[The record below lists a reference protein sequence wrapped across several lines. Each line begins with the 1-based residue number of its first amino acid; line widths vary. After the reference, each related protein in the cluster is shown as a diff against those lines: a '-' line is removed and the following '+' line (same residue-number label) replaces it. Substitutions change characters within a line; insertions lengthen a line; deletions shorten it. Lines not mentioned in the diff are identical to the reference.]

1 MEVKKFSFTE
11 VDMLAR
17 NISKRAKQ
25 HGGFTHIV
33 GVSRGGLVPA
43 TIISY
48 ELGLPLAVVK
58 VSSYEGTTKKSIMG
72 NINQLFDLP
81 KNCKLLVVDDICDTG
96 ETIEWIEKQLILN
109 ELKYEIACI
118 FTKMK
123 HKNKIRFYGTVV
135 PDDKWIVFPWE

>member
-1 MEVKKFSFTE
+1 
-11 VDMLAR
+11 
-17 NISKRAKQ
+17 
-25 HGGFTHIV
+25 
-33 GVSRGGLVPA
+33 
-43 TIISY
+43 
-48 ELGLPLAVVK
+48 
-58 VSSYEGTTKKSIMG
+58 MG